1 MKARGT
7 RKREEERT
15 AALDAKAVLR
25 GLTPASVR
33 TDRIVFVLRSAANV
47 ATRAAHVRLEHRQ
60 ALNELRSQAAKLL
73 NAVCG
78 LLERS
83 RLDQTSIDQ
92 GKTAV
97 QAWLDALSQE
107 DGA

>member
-1 MKARGT
+1 MRARRT
-7 RKREEERT
+7 RKRDEERT
-15 AALDAKAVLR
+15 SASDAKAVLC
-25 GLTPASVR
+25 GLTPESAPS
-33 TDRIVFVLRSAANV
+33 DRIVFVLRSAANV
-47 ATRAAHVRLEHRQ
+47 ATRAAHLRLERRQ

-92 GKTAV
+92 GKAAV
-97 QAWLDALSQE
+97 QAWLNALSQN
-107 DGA
+107 DYD